1 MPKYLRAKIVFM
13 HCHGTHLFVFALI
26 IDLAVQDAP
35 VVFVFHFFVWH
46 SVVGFVLLCY
56 CLLLF
61 SS

>member
-1 MPKYLRAKIVFM
+1 MPKYLRGKIVFM

-35 VVFVFHFFVWH
+35 VVFVFHFLAWH
-46 SVVGFVLLCY
+46 SVVRFALLCY

-61 SS
+61 SP